1 MTHKI
6 LITALAILF
15 LTQSF
20 GQNKNEPKLEHYKQL
35 VAILDTVHKEDQEYR
50 EKSST
55 IEKNMVGIQ
64 MR

>member
-20 GQNKNEPKLEHYKQL
+20 GQNKNEPKLEHYKLL